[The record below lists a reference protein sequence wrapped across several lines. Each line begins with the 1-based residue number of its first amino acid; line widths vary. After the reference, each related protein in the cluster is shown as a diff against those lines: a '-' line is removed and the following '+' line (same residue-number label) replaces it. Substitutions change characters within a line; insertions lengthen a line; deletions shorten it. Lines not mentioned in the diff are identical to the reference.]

1 MSLFKRIRK
10 KHRISMQMRCA
21 IGDRLTEA
29 IVLGGN
35 KKENDQVV
43 CPQAGKL
50 VRKNIAVDSLF
61 TNVL

>member
-1 MSLFKRIRK
+1 
-10 KHRISMQMRCA
+10 MQMRCA

>member
-1 MSLFKRIRK
+1 
-10 KHRISMQMRCA
+10 MQMRCA

-50 VRKNIAVDSLF
+50 VRKNIAVIPVFSI
-61 TNVL
+61 VL